1 MGKGGGIGGFRGGK
15 LEQLGGSGCGPC
27 GWASAW
33 WNPAAQSH
41 QTMHTLRRCGSRAGA
56 PQKMA
61 RWDGS
66 TGVWSTG
73 AWTHGS
79 WAAKSQVPLPRATGH
94 ALRRWGSR
102 VGAPQKMA
110 RRPCC
115 CAAGR
120 CRQSPRCARVGPRQ
134 SVGGRAAARGG
145 SARCAS
151 RRRARQGCG
160 AACAENKRAQ
170 ASASWL
176 SGSLSQYQIMPQAV
190 PRASVS
196 LGQSAAWYA
205 YALAGPTG
213 LAFDM
218 ATHRLPQSAV
228 QHAA

>member
-1 MGKGGGIGGFRGGK
+1 MEPSCPEPPDHAHIEEVRQPSRGTAKDGTLGWEHGGLEHGSMDARELGGG
-15 LEQLGGSGCGPC
+15 P
-27 GWASAW
+27 
-33 WNPAAQSH
+33 P
-41 QTMHTLRRCGSRAGA
+41 
-56 PQKMA
+56 
-61 RWDGS
+61 
-66 TGVWSTG
+66 
-73 AWTHGS
+73 
-79 WAAKSQVPLPRATGH
+79 KSQVPLPRATGH

-134 SVGGRAAARGG
+134 SVGGTAAARGG

-151 RRRARQGCG
+151 RRRARRGCG